1 MPSIKAYRARKHEIE
16 LLEQLL
22 ANADAALRESQT
34 HLSTMN
40 EVKEAL
46 LEECKRL
53 TTRCTIFEMY
63 IRHAYWDDPDR
74 PVSVPSTIPRCLK
87 PFDAIK
93 FAAGPIPM
101 VCPPRAEG

>member
-1 MPSIKAYRARKHEIE
+1 MPSIKAYRARKHDIE
-16 LLEQLL
+16 VLEQRL
-22 ANADAALRESQT
+22 ADAEAVLRETQI

-46 LEECKRL
+46 LEECKKL

-63 IRHAYWDDPDR
+63 IRHAYWDDPDL
-74 PVSVPSTIPRCLK
+74 PVIVPSTIPRCLK

-93 FAAGPIPM
+93 FAGGPIPM
-101 VCPPRAEG
+101 VCPPEAQK

>member
-16 LLEQLL
+16 ILKQRL
-22 ANADAALRESQT
+22 ASYASELRETQI

-46 LEECKRL
+46 LEECRRL

-74 PVSVPSTIPRCLK
+74 PVSVPSTIPQCLK

-93 FAAGPIPM
+93 FAGGPIPM
-101 VCPPRAEG
+101 VCPPEGEK

>member
-16 LLEQLL
+16 MLEQRL
-22 ANADAALRESQT
+22 ADAEAAFRESQI

-53 TTRCTIFEMY
+53 ATRNTIFEMY
-63 IRHAYWDDPDR
+63 IRHAYWDDPDC

-93 FAAGPIPM
+93 FAGGPIPM
-101 VCPPRAEG
+101 VCPPEGEK